1 MTGRYRTRPTQ
12 SEQLIAALVPVQ
24 RPRRAPVP
32 RPRRAPVPA
41 PQAVLPARRPTVAPP
56 LLVDVARLDR
66 SGRLSA
72 RGLLRALAWPPG
84 HRQGI
89 AWALTWWLA

>member
-24 RPRRAPVP
+24 